1 MATRQDKVTIKIP
14 RPLYNRINA
23 LIDSSGY
30 DSATDF
36 IVHVLRDIVAS
47 HGEAATELRAE
58 EMERVKDHLR
68 HLGYL

>member
-1 MATRQDKVTIKIP
+1 MPSRQDKVTIKIP
-14 RPLYNRINA
+14 RPLYDRINL
-23 LIDSSGY
+23 LIDNSGY

-47 HGEAATELRAE
+47 HGEAASELRSE
-58 EMERVKDHLR
+58 ELERVKEHLR